1 MLFLCDI
8 NQEYGINAS
17 IFLFCR
23 IETMTETFK
32 KLKKKYLLIAIA
44 KSAIVG
50 VFSALFA
57 VGAVMLGIKLGA
69 VWIPSY
75 AYVIIAFGTLAI
87 AFGITFLLT
96 YHNDKSL
103 SKYLDSEYGLK
114 EKVQTMVE
122 FSDQEGDMLK
132 IQREDAE
139 HRLQNLPKLK
149 LSFAK
154 IWQYV
159 LVVVLGLTF
168 ILTGAL
174 VPSRYI
180 PPTVSDDGDYV
191 LSEWDSKVLD
201 QLISEVKSSDLTQ
214 EVMLPVSSALELL
227 KEQLANVKTNAAMRQ
242 AVSNCAKAVDEAI
255 ILANSYRDIAL
266 TINSYTELNDLKR
279 ALVNASNSYQT
290 ENEIISM
297 SMVKD
302 AQKTSEEKIRTAL
315 GVFADGFSGKVKNL
329 NEKADIK
336 DAVDNL
342 FNPLNESFADDEI
355 IQKLADDDLFGALS
369 HFSEAMGPFF
379 ENDEYLWRD
388 DSDLKSTVSNAC
400 SEFVSSASKA
410 MVVQVYNR
418 MMDDYIFNKLEE
430 IFSVVLSQQE
440 LELPGVSGDDIGSE
454 DNPSHGGGVGDTDI
468 GYGGNDAVYD
478 HNSAEHVPY
487 GDVWNDYVKKLYE
500 RINDEQSDLS
510 EEMKAYILEYI
521 KILDGSASDTEGN

>member
-1 MLFLCDI
+1 
-8 NQEYGINAS
+8 
-17 IFLFCR
+17 
-23 IETMTETFK
+23 MTETFK

-69 VWIPSY
+69 AWIPSY
-75 AYVIIAFGTLAI
+75 AYVIIALGTLAM

-96 YHNDKSL
+96 HHNDKSL
-103 SKYLDSEYGLK
+103 SKHLDSEYGLK

-122 FSDQEGDMLK
+122 FSNQEGDMLQ

-139 HRLQNLPKLK
+139 QRLQNLPKLK

-159 LVVVLGLTF
+159 LVAVLGVTF

-180 PPTVSDDGDYV
+180 PPTVSDGGDYV

-201 QLISEVKSSDLTQ
+201 QLISEVKASDLAQ

-227 KEQLANVKTNAAMRQ
+227 KEELANVKTNAAMRQ

-255 ILANSYRDIAL
+255 ILANTYRDIAL
-266 TINSYTELNDLKR
+266 IINSYTELNDLKR
-279 ALVNASNSYQT
+279 ALVNASSSYQT

-302 AQKTSEEKIRTAL
+302 AQKTSEEKIRAAL
-315 GVFADGFSGKVKNL
+315 GVFTDGFSGKVKNL
-329 NEKADIK
+329 TEKVEIR
-336 DAVDNL
+336 DAVDNIL
-342 FNPLNESFADDEI
+342 EPLNESFADDEI
-355 IQKLADDDLFGALS
+355 IQKLADDGLFKALS
-369 HFSEAMGPFF
+369 DFSTAMGPVSS
-379 ENDEYLWRD
+379 EYMWRD
-388 DSDLKSTVSNAC
+388 DLKSIVSNAC

-430 IFSVVLSQQE
+430 IFSVVLTQE
-440 LELPGVSGDDIGSE
+440 ELDLPGVSDGDIGSDE
-454 DNPSHGGGVGDTDI
+454 NPSHGGGVGDATI
-468 GYGGNDAVYD
+468 GYGGDDAVYD

-521 KILDGSASDTEGN
+521 KILDGSASDAE